1 MDEHLDGAAHG
12 ATTCLEAGIYG
23 DVKAS
28 KVLLDAAMGA
38 RLYDFGPA
46 LAGFMAAFRPPCYVL
61 ALPATSIVPALH
73 LLRLA
78 HQSGRVQRH
87 HAASLLELLTG
98 MQRFCARRL
107 LISAVDHRAD
117 D

>member
-23 DVKAS
+23 DVKVS
-28 KVLLDAAMGA
+28 KVLLAAMGA
-38 RLYDFGPA
+38 WLYDFGSS

-61 ALPATSIVPALH
+61 ALPATSTVPALH

-78 HQSGRVQRH
+78 HRSGRVQPH
-87 HAASLLELLTG
+87 HAASRLELLTV
-98 MQRFCARRL
+98 MQLFLRLTVPDLRRRP
-107 LISAVDHRAD
+107 SRR
-117 D
+117 